1 MTRAP
6 NIPIEKIMTKKSEKE
21 IQKPDVTL
29 RRQFK
34 LVKNEIQ
41 LKSSNKSTHAAK
53 MPNEVS

>member
-21 IQKPDVTL
+21 IQEPDVTL

-34 LVKNEIQ
+34 LVN
-41 LKSSNKSTHAAK
+41 N
-53 MPNEVS
+53 